1 MHLAKRLIA
10 TVAVAALA
18 GVALAQP
25 APSSEAL
32 FTQLKALAPAGN
44 AEVQYHLGMFLNNGI
59 GTARDNAAAFQ
70 QFSAAAAAGHPLAA
84 YKVGCYLAG
93 QFPGVV
99 PLDPDE
105 ALKFK
110 LRAAEAGYAPAQ
122 QDVGIFYAKRGDVAN
137 ARLWL
142 ERASRQGSLPATAYL
157 ARELSGDLSA
167 DKTKGYALL
176 QLLKARMPAPSPEVT
191 ARIAKLDAQLSD
203 GEKAVAAT
211 LRASW
216 LTGETL
222 LTKQAKVGLDSVPAL
237 IASQAR

>member
-1 MHLAKRLIA
+1 MRIVKHLVASIA
-10 TVAVAALA
+10 IVALSGA
-18 GVALAQP
+18 ALAQP
-25 APSSEAL
+25 APSSEVL

-44 AEVQYHLGMFLNNGI
+44 AEVQYHLGMLLNNGI

-99 PLDPDE
+99 PLDPAE

-110 LRAAEAGYAPAQ
+110 LRAAEAGYALAQ

-137 ARLWL
+137 AQVWL

-176 QLLKARMPAPSPEVT
+176 QLLKARMPAPPPEMT
-191 ARIAKLDAQLSD
+191 ERIAKLDAQLSD

-211 LRASW
+211 LGASW
-216 LTGETL
+216 VTGETP
-222 LTKQAKVGLDSVPAL
+222 LTQQARSGTRALPAL
-237 IASQAR
+237 IASLER

>member
-1 MHLAKRLIA
+1 MHIVKHLVASIA
-10 TVAVAALA
+10 IVALSGA
-18 GVALAQP
+18 ALAQP
-25 APSSEAL
+25 APSSEVL

-59 GTARDNAAAFQ
+59 GTVRDNAAAFQ

-110 LRAAEAGYAPAQ
+110 LRAAEAGYELAQ
-122 QDVGIFYAKRGDVAN
+122 QDVGIAYVKRGDVAN

-157 ARELSGDLSA
+157 ARELSADVSA
-167 DKTKGYALL
+167 NKTKGYALL
-176 QLLKARMPAPSPEVT
+176 QLLKARMPAPPPEMT
-191 ARIAKLDAQLSD
+191 ERIAKLDAQLSD

-216 LTGETL
+216 VTGETP
-222 LTKQAKVGLDSVPAL
+222 LTQQARSGTRALPAL
-237 IASQAR
+237 IASLER